1 MLHISNK
8 DFHFSRGLSRLSN
21 LFNLISCAVLCN
33 IHCCLIH
40 LGSNCI
46 YQAYFNEFPCSR
58 LLQLENYYKVIYNE
72 LIESFN
78 GASEVAYSIFTK
90 RILLKIRKKHSIG
103 IVSKMFEIHF
113 DHIFPRN
120 ISEMYYAVIEFDLSN
135 GLGRIYWEK

>member
-1 MLHISNK
+1 MIITELLITMPHFFSLKRSFPICIAFALHISNK

-90 RILLKIRKKHSIG
+90 RILLKI
-103 IVSKMFEIHF
+103 
-113 DHIFPRN
+113 
-120 ISEMYYAVIEFDLSN
+120 L
-135 GLGRIYWEK
+135 